1 MGNIISRPKYS
12 AKVDS
17 WIGKGQIIVLT
28 GQRRAGKSHILLDF
42 MARHENDADANM
54 IFIDKE
60 KTKFDS
66 IKTYED
72 LNVFIAD
79 RFDTQKHNFILI
91 DEVQDIA
98 GWERS
103 VRSYRTEENTDII
116 VTGSNSSMLSSD
128 LGTLIGGRYEEIHI
142 RPLDYIEF
150 LTFHNLENNDESLSE
165 YLEFGGLPGLQRVG
179 LNDPEQRWEYLSGVF
194 NTIMLKDVIERHDVR
209 NLPFM
214 NNLVRFLAD
223 NVGKLN
229 SATGVANKMKAL
241 GQNVSPKSVQ
251 DYIGYFS
258 EAYLLDNV
266 SRYDIHGKKIFEAND
281 KVYFE
286 DIGLRNFIAGGNRSA
301 DIEKVMENVVY
312 NKLAGDGFTVNV
324 GQLRAG
330 EIDFVCTRPNRTV
343 YVQVSYI
350 IGNSQTEEREF
361 GSLKKIKDS
370 YPKYVI
376 SLTPM
381 VRRSDYDGITH
392 LGLREFL
399 TNGL

>member
-79 RFDTQKHNFILI
+79 RFDAQKHNFILI

-179 LNDPEQRWEYLSGVF
+179 LNDPEQCWEYLSGIF

-361 GSLKKIKDS
+361 GSLKKINDS

>member
-79 RFDTQKHNFILI
+79 RFDAQKHNFILV

-179 LNDPEQRWEYLSGVF
+179 LNDPEQCWEYLSGIF

>member
-42 MARHENDADANM
+42 MARYENDADANM

-179 LNDPEQRWEYLSGVF
+179 LNDPEQCWEYLSGIF

-361 GSLKKIKDS
+361 GSLKKINDS